1 MIDLSH
7 ALPYLSPATS
17 SEDTAPIH
25 AWGSLDAPIL
35 RAFSRSLIVNYVIDD
50 EPGALVYVRERD
62 VTESGREDLHLCAID
77 NLRRRV
83 AQKKVRFE
91 PLGAAKEPSALRQ
104 AKLDG
109 QMEAS
114 LLLLDELWEEE
125 VVAVVPARST
135 LVFASVSKGLD
146 ELRTHCKKTS
156 LSGELLVRR
165 DKRWQPLKV

>member
-35 RAFSRSLIVNYVIDD
+35 RAFSRSMIVNYIIDD

-91 PLGAAKEPSALRQ
+91 PRGATKQ

-146 ELRTHCKKTS
+146 ELRSHCTKTS